1 MWGRSSSS
9 RALHLSRSVSGIS
22 WSWGID
28 NLEYDGKMFIMR
40 RPNSNVKITFEL
52 NEPVHAF
59 SLILSN
65 VATWNNST
73 FALDVLGA
81 LKTRPFRE

>member
-1 MWGRSSSS
+1 
-9 RALHLSRSVSGIS
+9 
-22 WSWGID
+22 
-28 NLEYDGKMFIMR
+28 MR
-40 RPNSNVKITFEL
+40 QPNSNVKITFEL

-59 SLILSN
+59 PLILFS